1 MKHLRKYNENKA
13 LKYRQDKWNNLIDT
27 IKESLVEFKDSGWQ
41 WTSSFMYR
49 ELLYSNEIISIGEF
63 PSFCCKMFKIDKDVD
78 DSSDVDWDGHISPTG
93 SIVWECKKPRI
104 IKSKE
109 LEEETEDFL
118 VAVKRI
124 NSATGIEFRFAYM
137 NDEGEKRIT
146 IEGSI

>member
-1 MKHLRKYNENKA
+1 LKYNENNT

-27 IKESLVEFKDSGWQ
+27 INECLIEFKDNGWE
-41 WTSSFMYR
+41 WMKPENR
-49 ELLYSNEIISIGEF
+49 HMSIVEF

-78 DSSDVDWDGHISPTG
+78 DSSDVDWDGHISQTG

-109 LEEETEDFL
+109 LGEETEDFL
-118 VAVKRI
+118 VTVKRI
-124 NSATGIEFRFAYM
+124 NSATGIEFRFTYM